1 MDLGLLTGF
10 IAYSIFILA
19 VGIWGYRKKSFE
31 SYAVAD
37 RTMGLGLATSAFI
50 ATFLS
55 AVTIIG
61 VSGYASINGWSAAAF
76 ACYGYAL
83 GWILLLV
90 AARRLHRVRLTTVPE
105 CLGARYE
112 STGLRAFSAP
122 GCRLEGECRVVAE
135 FVV

>member
-37 RTMGLGLATSAFI
+37 RTMGVGLATSAFI

-61 VSGYASINGWSAAAF
+61 VSGYAAINGWSAAAF
-76 ACYGYAL
+76 ACCA
-83 GWILLLV
+83 
-90 AARRLHRVRLTTVPE
+90 
-105 CLGARYE
+105 
-112 STGLRAFSAP
+112 SS
-122 GCRLEGECRVVAE
+122 
-135 FVV
+135 